1 MVGQV
6 AKTMVKKIN
15 IDQKLSLFNDH
26 WNPRIIGELNKQHV
40 KLAKIKGEFIWHKH
54 DKEDEMFLV
63 LKGILKIEFRDRI
76 EIIHE
81 NETFY
86 LKLLNIIDF
95 KVESIRLKKNLSKVS
110 SEIEKIRIKLE
121 SKNLIENAPEDIIKE
136 QKDKADY
143 IEIEE
148 LNSKVRKEL
157 SNKKV
162 D

>member
-1 MVGQV
+1 MVEQV

-76 EIIHE
+76 ETIHE
-81 NETFY
+81 NE
-86 LKLLNIIDF
+86 IIIVP
-95 KVESIRLKKNLSKVS
+95 KGVEHRPIAEEEVSIMLFEPATTINTGDLDNERTRKNL
-110 SEIEKIRIKLE
+110 E
-121 SKNLIENAPEDIIKE
+121 SL
-136 QKDKADY
+136 
-143 IEIEE
+143 
-148 LNSKVRKEL
+148 
-157 SNKKV
+157 
-162 D
+162 

>member
-76 EIIHE
+76 ETIHE
-81 NETFY
+81 NE
-86 LKLLNIIDF
+86 IIIVP
-95 KVESIRLKKNLSKVS
+95 KGVEHRPIAEEEVSIMLFEPETTINTGDLDNERTRKNL
-110 SEIEKIRIKLE
+110 E
-121 SKNLIENAPEDIIKE
+121 SL
-136 QKDKADY
+136 
-143 IEIEE
+143 
-148 LNSKVRKEL
+148 
-157 SNKKV
+157 
-162 D
+162 